1 MIYEIELFC
10 GTKSFSKSMA
20 AVGIKTDTLDNDP
33 RFQPTF
39 LMDVRDFISYA
50 AKCDDLTAI
59 IKSQGEGRYNI
70 LWASPPCRC
79 FSKMSAKVHWQKS
92 RIPAPPGKVFYEP
105 MTERAREAISIIKET
120 ALVIA
125 TMKPDFWFIEN
136 PVGMLR
142 FFLPDILRAYG
153 IDNFERRT
161 VTYCQYGESYQKPT
175 DIWTNFS
182 GWKPRKAC
190 SAGASCHE
198 RVRAGSNAGTIRLK
212 TNVHRAVVPRQ
223 LCDEIAA
230 SLIVTLR
237 SRGIQ

>member
-1 MIYEIELFC
+1 MIHEIELFC
-10 GTKSFSKSMA
+10 GTKSFSKSAA
-20 AVGIKTDTLDNDP
+20 AVGMKTETLDNDP
-33 RFQPTF
+33 RFQPTYLMSIMDF
-39 LMDVRDFISYA
+39 LKYF
-50 AKCDDLTAI
+50 
-59 IKSQGEGRYNI
+59 KSCNMIEGTDARYNV

-105 MTERAREAISIIKET
+105 KTERAREAISIIKET

-125 TMKPDFWFIEN
+125 TMKPDFWFVEN

-153 IDNFERRT
+153 IDVFERRT

-175 DIWTNFS
+175 DIWTNFAA
-182 GWKPRKAC
+182 WKPRKAC
-190 SAGASCHE
+190 EAGASCHE
-198 RVRAGSNAGTIRLK
+198 RVRAGSNAGTVRLK
-212 TNVHRAVVPRQ
+212 TNVHRAVVPKQ

-230 SLIVTLR
+230 ALKDTLNK
-237 SRGIQ
+237 RGIK